1 MSEPVFTIAN
11 VLTLLRMGMVPFLI
25 ILVLQGEFTWA
36 LVVFVV
42 AGVTDVLDGV
52 AARRGHQS
60 TRLGAT
66 LDPLADKILLSAS
79 FVILTWAGGL
89 SVRIPQWLTVLAL
102 SRDALIVITAL
113 AIVLTMGRRV
123 FRPSPFG
130 KSTTA
135 VQILTAGAVLAAN
148 AAGQR
153 PPGLHA
159 LFLLTGALTVVS
171 GVHYVYLAYTG
182 RNVSTEAPS

>member
-11 VLTLLRMGMVPFLI
+11 LLTLLRMGMVPVVVIF
-25 ILVLQGEFTWA
+25 VLQGEYTWA

-42 AGVTDVLDGV
+42 AGLTDALDGLV
-52 AARRGHQS
+52 ARRGHQL

-79 FVILTWAGGL
+79 FVVLTWAGGL

-102 SRDALIVITAL
+102 SRDVLIVITAL
-113 AIVLTMGRRV
+113 AIVLTLGRRV

-130 KSTTA
+130 KFTTA
-135 VQILTAGAVLAAN
+135 LQLVTAGVVLLAN
-148 AAGQR
+148 AVGQR
-153 PPGLHA
+153 LPGLGA

-171 GVHYVYLAYTG
+171 GCHYVWLAYLG
-182 RNVSTEAPS
+182 RNVSTESAP